1 MAKKRLSKAKIKE
14 CIQKHHLRYGKDE
27 IVLPIRRKVHYVI
40 TLLQRY
46 KNFTETE
53 KLAIM
58 YVLIEKPILKIDEIL
73 EEREAQILKEIERGI
88 K

>member
-1 MAKKRLSKAKIKE
+1 
-14 CIQKHHLRYGKDE
+14 
-27 IVLPIRRKVHYVI
+27 
-40 TLLQRY
+40 
-46 KNFTETE
+46 
-53 KLAIM
+53 M